1 MPESAVE
8 EKSIYFQRYL
18 IGNAQYKVI
27 NPEEQVQLPLLV
39 ALGTFVMCDLSTY
52 VIVIHLLIY
61 GEVSS
66 KVV

>member
-18 IGNAQYKVI
+18 IGNAQYKFF
-27 NPEEQVQLPLLV
+27 NPEKQVQLPFLV
-39 ALGTFVMCDLSTY
+39 ALGTFGMSNLSTY

-61 GEVSS
+61 REVSS